1 VDQPPSPKRSK
12 KKLILLAVLGTLLIV
27 GGGLTYLFLT
37 DDPGEASAL
46 QPAEVQQAGGATM
59 VLEPFLVNLADLE
72 TRRYLKIK
80 MEVEV
85 EGEKVI
91 KELEKS
97 VPRIRDALILLLA
110 SKTYS
115 DLGTADG
122 KLRLKEEILQQL
134 AKVPG
139 GKKIRNVFFTE
150 FVAQ

>member
-1 VDQPPSPKRSK
+1 
-12 KKLILLAVLGTLLIV
+12 
-27 GGGLTYLFLT
+27 
-37 DDPGEASAL
+37 
-46 QPAEVQQAGGATM
+46 
-59 VLEPFLVNLADLE
+59 
-72 TRRYLKIK
+72 